1 MDSEVQADDA
11 SRAIIGSWDGTGYY
25 TLDSLEGSGTVL
37 EESMEESLG
46 WTGLDASHYLPAMRS
61 AHTAS
66 SQIRFQCDG
75 FEIKGMWITNTDKKG
90 KKDTSHSPSTFDDAA
105 GVVISVPTSK

>member
-1 MDSEVQADDA
+1 
-11 SRAIIGSWDGTGYY
+11 
-25 TLDSLEGSGTVL
+25 
-37 EESMEESLG
+37 
-46 WTGLDASHYLPAMRS
+46 MRS